1 MLLKRGAGHRRR
13 YDSVSVT
20 RLDFG
25 VIEVVPMGHVRGGY
39 LGMNA
44 EKVVVNGLG
53 GGDQL
58 RDAITVALERG
69 R

>member
-1 MLLKRGAGHRRR
+1 
-13 YDSVSVT
+13 VSVT